1 MIKYVDEITQ
11 ECPIGTYK
19 NVSGS
24 DRSLCAKCPSHEL
37 PHRAEYISIRG
48 TSSLY
53 YDSSVGISS
62 GTFGELLFF
71 SIKSY

>member
-1 MIKYVDEITQ
+1 MQ

-37 PHRAEYISIRG
+37 PHRALYIPTRG
-48 TSSLY
+48 TFSLILWFS
-53 YDSSVGISS
+53 DDFILHFWQLISFSVQLID
-62 GTFGELLFF
+62 TFLTGR
-71 SIKSY
+71 